1 MAASLELSAASVPAG
16 GTSVVCTIDVQ
27 SAGPLTAPGGVDGM
41 TVTVAGVARTVLAA
55 ALTAASKFTLYLSSP
70 ALAGEAVRVT
80 ITSSTVQNG
89 AGNTLADVTNFVVT
103 NGSTIAG
110 TLDSTSFSASQ
121 MVELIQVAL
130 RDNPIGLVTVTVDG
144 QTTTWSRTQALAE
157 LKYWQQ
163 QLATEQ
169 GRRPRASRINLSNF

>member
-1 MAASLELSAASVPAG
+1 MSTTTIQRVFNVGTPSVPTDADAVPTLQSDVTRTDTG
-16 GTSVVCTIDVQ
+16 AIVLPQSTAFTRTATGTYALPTFTDP
-27 SAGPLTAPGGVDGM
+27 APNLTYA
-41 TVTVAGVARTVLAA
+41 
-55 ALTAASKFTLYLSSP
+55 Y
-70 ALAGEAVRVT
+70 
-80 ITSSTVQNG
+80 TVQ
-89 AGNTLADVTNFVVT
+89 FVYQSVAYT
-103 NGSTIAG
+103 ISATSRGGGSTNAAI
-110 TLDSTSFSASQ
+110 
-121 MVELIQVAL
+121 MVPLLEQAL